1 MSGVS
6 AATVFA
12 GVSAAASL
20 GSAGMSIMGGMSAAA
35 GGGAANSANS
45 ILAQQAAQQARDEAA
60 ADAEDIA
67 LSTRRT
73 LGSIRANAG
82 AGGVIVDEG
91 SPLETT
97 IASAGAGE
105 LNRLRR
111 LWQGEVAARNA
122 LLGGFAAQRQDNSM
136 GYYGAAGSSLLNGVS
151 RVRDLLSSRGGATTP
166 SSPYGGASAARPD

>member
-6 AATVFA
+6 AATMIA
-12 GVSAAASL
+12 GVSAAGSLAST
-20 GSAGMSIMGGMSAAA
+20 GMSIMGGMSASA
-35 GGGAANSANS
+35 GAASANQANM

-67 LSTRRT
+67 ISTRRT
-73 LGSIRANAG
+73 LGSIRAAAG
-82 AGGVIVDEG
+82 SQGVIVDEG
-91 SPLETT
+91 SALETT

-122 LLGGFAAQRQDNSM
+122 LLGGFAAQRQDTSM
-136 GYYGAAGSSLLNGVS
+136 SYYGAAGSSLLTGVS
-151 RVRDLLSSRGGATTP
+151 RVRDLLGSRGGP
-166 SSPYGGASAARPD
+166 SPGGSPYGGASAPRPD

>member
-1 MSGVS
+1 MSGVI
-6 AATVFA
+6 A

-20 GSAGMSIMGGMSAAA
+20 ASAGMSIMGGMSSAA
-35 GGGAANSANS
+35 GTASANQANM
-45 ILAQQAAQQARDEAA
+45 ILAQQAAARARDEAA

-67 LSTRRT
+67 LNTRRT

-91 SPLETT
+91 SPLETV

-111 LWQGEVAARNA
+111 LWQGEVAARDA
-122 LLGGFAAQRQDNSM
+122 LLGGYAAQRQDNSLSSYAQ
-136 GYYGAAGSSLLNGVS
+136 GGASLLTGVS
-151 RVRDLLSSRGGATTP
+151 RVRDLLDTRRGP
-166 SSPYGGASAARPD
+166 SPSYGGASAPRPD

>member
-1 MSGVS
+1 MDPIS
-6 AATVFA
+6 A

-20 GSAGMSIMGGMSAAA
+20 ASTGMSIMGGINSSASTAAA
-35 GGGAANSANS
+35 NKTNM

-67 LSTRRT
+67 LQTRRT

-111 LWQGEVAARNA
+111 LWQGEVSARNA
-122 LLGGFAAQRQDNSM
+122 LLGGYAAQRQDTSM
-136 GYYGAAGSSLLNGVS
+136 SSYERAGSSLLTGVS
-151 RVRDLLSSRGGATTP
+151 KVRDLLGSLK
-166 SSPYGGASAARPD
+166 

>member
-1 MSGVS
+1 MSGVTT
-6 AATVFA
+6 ATVIA
-12 GVSAAASL
+12 GAGAAASL
-20 GSAGMSIMGGMSAAA
+20 ASTGMSIMGGMNSAA
-35 GGGAANSANS
+35 GTSAANRTNM

-82 AGGVIVDEG
+82 AGGVIVDDG
-91 SPLETT
+91 SPLETV

-111 LWQGEVAARNA
+111 LWQGEVGARNA
-122 LLGGFAAQRQDNSM
+122 MLGGFASQRQDSSTS
-136 GYYGAAGSSLLNGVS
+136 YYGQAGSSLLTGAS
-151 RVRDLLSSRGGATTP
+151 KVRDLLDSFKKTG
-166 SSPYGGASAARPD
+166 

>member
-1 MSGVS
+1 MSGVTT
-6 AATVFA
+6 ATVIS

-20 GSAGMSIMGGMSAAA
+20 ASTGMSIMGGMNSAAGTA
-35 GGGAANSANS
+35 SANQANA
-45 ILAQQAAQQARDEAA
+45 ILAQQAAQQARDEAK

-67 LSTRRT
+67 LQTRRT

-91 SPLETT
+91 SPLETV

-111 LWQGEVAARNA
+111 LWRGEVDARNA
-122 LLGGFAAQRQDNSM
+122 LLGGVAAQRQDNSM
-136 GYYGAAGSSLLNGVS
+136 SYYGQAGSSLLNGVS
-151 RVRDLLSSRGGATTP
+151 KVRDLLGSFGSSP
-166 SSPYGGASAARPD
+166 KSPYGGTSAPRPD